1 MSSTCKCKITD
12 LPLTVT
18 EFHEAVQDGDLEK
31 VKKMLDEE
39 PNSIRLLANSKDRY
53 GNTLLFL
60 AVLDGKIEMAKC
72 LIDNGADVDMK
83 NDSDGA
89 TPLHLAAIYG
99 EIEIVKSLIDNG
111 AQVDL
116 KDPGGSTPLH
126 CAVFTAQI
134 EVVKCLIEHG
144 AQVDS
149 RDKNNKTPSD
159 KAVQRGHYE
168 IATYLLEKKRESDN
182 RKPEEII
189 SNKAPCITC
198 LEPRNGFFVLN
209 PCGHASLCE
218 LCTQLLIRQDS
229 KCPIC
234 RKTIRNY
241 TKMFFQEPEG
251 LQ

>member
-1 MSSTCKCKITD
+1 MSSTTVTTD

-83 NDSDGA
+83 STSDGA

-116 KDPGGSTPLH
+116 KDPVGSTPLH

-189 SNKAPCITC
+189 NNKAPCITC
-198 LEPRNGFFVLN
+198 FEPRNGFFVLN

-218 LCTQLLIRQDS
+218 LCTILVIQKDS

-234 RKTIRNY
+234 GTKFRNY